1 VAVAPALSAPPAKS
15 RRRRQVEKNARL
27 IQEELTPFQRL
38 PGKVRLEL
46 KDPNSLFDKETTPI
60 YPHAEPMLNRSV
72 AKFLLDTVR
81 LDRRRPSV
89 ELTMAFRSAALGPE
103 EEERTRAKMNRYFS
117 VEAELAVLE
126 KDVNRTEGMG
136 SLRFAVPVV
145 LIAGLV
151 AGYLSLNTSLLGP
164 TYLTELAYLI
174 VITVVWVMLWDPI
187 EKLLYDSYLIRLRV
201 QALRKLATAKIAFVY
216 GPAPKRL

>member
-1 VAVAPALSAPPAKS
+1 M
-15 RRRRQVEKNARL
+15 
-27 IQEELTPFQRL
+27 IQDELTPFERS
-38 PGKVRLEL
+38 PGKVRLEF
-46 KDPNSLFDKETTPI
+46 KDPSSLFDPKTVPI
-60 YPHAEPMLNRSV
+60 YPHAEPMLNGSV

-81 LDRRRPSV
+81 LDRRKPSV
-89 ELTMAFRSAALGPE
+89 ELTMAFRSAPLRPE
-103 EEERTRAKMNRYFS
+103 EEESTRAQMKRYFA
-117 VEAELAVLE
+117 VEAELAVLA

-136 SLRFAVPVV
+136 SLRFAIPVV

-151 AGYLSLNTSLLGP
+151 AGYLSINTSLLGP
-164 TYLTELAYLI
+164 AYLTELAYLI

-201 QALRKLATAKIAFVY
+201 HALRKLATAEIAFVY

>member
-1 VAVAPALSAPPAKS
+1 M
-15 RRRRQVEKNARL
+15 
-27 IQEELTPFQRL
+27 IQEELTPFERA

-46 KDPNSLFDKETTPI
+46 KDPGSLFDKGTVPS
-60 YPHAEPMLNRSV
+60 YPHAEPMLNGSV

-81 LDRRRPSV
+81 LDRRKPGV
-89 ELTMAFRSAALGPE
+89 ELTLAFRSAPLGPE
-103 EEERTRAKMNRYFS
+103 EEERTRAQMKRYFS
-117 VEAELAVLE
+117 VEAELAALA

-136 SLRFAVPVV
+136 SLRFAIPVV

-151 AGYLSLNTSLLGP
+151 AGYLSINTSLLGP
-164 TYLTELAYLI
+164 AYLTELAYLI

-201 QALRKLATAKIAFVY
+201 NAFRKLATAEITFEH
-216 GPAPKRL
+216 GPVLKRTDFARI